1 MLIRVDDQSATP
13 LFVQIAAQVRRAVAD
28 GDVAVGER
36 LPTVRELAED
46 LDVNLH
52 TVRRARA
59 ELRDEGIVEV
69 RRGRGVTVIA
79 GPGEA
84 DVATH
89 ARSLVEAARR
99 RHLSDA
105 EIHELVER
113 YLREGADR

>member
-1 MLIRVDDQSATP
+1 MLIRVDSQSATP

-36 LPTVRELAED
+36 LPTVRDLAD
-46 LDVNLH
+46 ALGVNLH
-52 TVRRARA
+52 TVRRAMG
-59 ELRDEGIVEV
+59 ELRDEGIVEM

-99 RHLSDA
+99 RGLSGD
-105 EIHELVER
+105 EIHALVER
-113 YLREGADR
+113 YLNEGQPQ